1 MSRKIISL
9 FTLFAFIVFSIS
21 CYTTRIKEVKTA
33 ADLRG
38 KKGII
43 KSLVKTS
50 GEYIKFSRDSL
61 GRING
66 DEISGTAVVLSKE
79 VEIIRDNIKEFKKDK
94 KGMISEIINK
104 NGKIYHVV
112 TGTTREVS
120 IQYDLTGKK
129 EERIIFFTTYET
141 YESVTIPLSEV
152 KSVRVEIKM
161 FDYVKSLCVV
171 GGIIG
176 LAALYLGLTL
186 GGLAGRIQF

>member
-1 MSRKIISL
+1 MKRKIISL
-9 FTLFAFIVFSIS
+9 FTLLAFIVFSVS
-21 CYTTRIKEVKTA
+21 CYTTRIKEVRTA
-33 ADLRG
+33 ADWKGKRG
-38 KKGII
+38 KIL
-43 KSLVKTS
+43 SLVKTS
-50 GEYIKFSRDSL
+50 GEYIEFSKNSL
-61 GRING
+61 GRIYE
-66 DEISGTAVVLSKE
+66 DKIVGTAVVLSKE
-79 VEIIRDNIKEFKKDK
+79 IDISRDNIKEFKKDK